1 MNKKGYMYVFETK
14 KIRKN
19 SKNPPKAK
27 PETTQVFIR
36 DSQLK
41 KKLYQRRFSLLQIK
55 EGTY

>member
-1 MNKKGYMYVFETK
+1 MNVFETK

-19 SKNPPKAK
+19 LKNPPKAK
-27 PETTQVFIR
+27 PETTQLFIL
-36 DSQLK
+36 DSQWK